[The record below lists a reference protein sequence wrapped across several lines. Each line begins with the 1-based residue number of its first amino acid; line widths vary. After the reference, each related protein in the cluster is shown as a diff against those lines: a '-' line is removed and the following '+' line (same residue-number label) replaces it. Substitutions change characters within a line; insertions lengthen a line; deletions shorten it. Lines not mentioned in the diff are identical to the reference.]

1 MVQRL
6 CVSCR
11 SRVRDDGQAI
21 LFTPVRRNAS
31 QHSCLIY
38 LDSATRST
46 STRCCA
52 ETEEL
57 PCHKPPHLSKSQIL
71 CCLSVNRTPIGSK
84 ELTTVHGTSGMS
96 THWPLSSLMHR
107 VGDTSGIESGIE
119 LKRGKLY
126 DRQPTGRAPLE
137 IFSVVLIISS
147 RICPWKRRFE
157 QRSEEERDADQRR
170 NDKTPN
176 SRLMETVA
184 LLLSSL
190 SRDGGR
196 RTTRIAQKEM
206 GVLVPKQRSRLRRRR
221 RTSRLAPSFSASMVS
236 SSSSSSPSGSVH
248 EWRRPSSCTG
258 RWHPVDCTEGEQSGV
273 QLLIRL

>member
-1 MVQRL
+1 
-6 CVSCR
+6 
-11 SRVRDDGQAI
+11 
-21 LFTPVRRNAS
+21 
-31 QHSCLIY
+31 
-38 LDSATRST
+38 
-46 STRCCA
+46 
-52 ETEEL
+52 
-57 PCHKPPHLSKSQIL
+57 
-71 CCLSVNRTPIGSK
+71 
-84 ELTTVHGTSGMS
+84 MS

-184 LLLSSL
+184 SLLSSL

-196 RTTRIAQKEM
+196 RTTRIAHKEM
-206 GVLVPKQRSRLRRRR
+206 GVLVPKQRSWLRRRR
-221 RTSRLAPSFSASMVS
+221 RTSRLALSFSARVELVVPVS
-236 SSSSSSPSGSVH
+236 V
-248 EWRRPSSCTG
+248 EDWDNWRVLSLVVGCPELVGRSLERP
-258 RWHPVDCTEGEQSGV
+258 VLLGELARS
-273 QLLIRL
+273 R